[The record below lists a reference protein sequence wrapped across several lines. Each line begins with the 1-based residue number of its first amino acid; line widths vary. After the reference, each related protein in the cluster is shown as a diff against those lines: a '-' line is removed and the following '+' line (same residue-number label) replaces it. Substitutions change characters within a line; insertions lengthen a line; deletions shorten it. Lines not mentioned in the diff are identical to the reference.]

1 MAAVPTLLVEIIKL
15 VVSAL
20 VAVLAWRVAGNIASN
35 VFEGVLDLTG
45 VDGGL
50 LA

>member
-1 MAAVPTLLVEIIKL
+1 MVVPPLLIEIIKL

-20 VAVLAWRVAGNIASN
+20 VAVLAWRVAGNIAGN
-35 VFEGVLDLTG
+35 VFEGVLDLAG
-45 VDGGL
+45 IEGGL